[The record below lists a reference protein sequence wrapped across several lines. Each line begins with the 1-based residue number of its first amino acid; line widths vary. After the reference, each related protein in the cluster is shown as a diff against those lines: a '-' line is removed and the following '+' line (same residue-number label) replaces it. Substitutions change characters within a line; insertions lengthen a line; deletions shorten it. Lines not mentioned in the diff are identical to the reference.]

1 MKQKPR
7 KPPVPAERYETIR
20 QGIVSLFEERTG
32 PLTARDI
39 SVTIR
44 ISEKDVYFHLAHIR
58 RSMGKGNKGRVLSVT
73 PATCKKC
80 GFEFK
85 KRERLTKPG
94 KCPVCNGE
102 SIEQPLFSLV

>member
-7 KPPVPAERYETIR
+7 KPPVPAERDETIR
-20 QGIVSLFEERTG
+20 QGIVSLLAERDAA
-32 PLTARDI
+32 LTARDI
-39 SVTIR
+39 SVEIR
-44 ISEKDVYFHLAHIR
+44 ISEKDVCFHLAHIQ
-58 RSMGKGNKGRVLSVT
+58 RSMGKGSKGGGLSVT
-73 PATCKKC
+73 PARCKKC

-102 SIEQPLFSLV
+102 SIEQPLFSLK